1 MNRTTQ
7 STNIKQAINELL
19 DKGFTDKQDI
29 YSKVVEEL
37 GVPRPTVRRVARDL
51 RNELLQKIKILQSE
65 VPEIEI
71 TQGKT
76 TQSTD

>member
-7 STNIKQAINELL
+7 STSIKQAINELL
-19 DKGFTDKQDI
+19 DKGLTDKQDI

-65 VPEIEI
+65 VPEMEI
-71 TQGKT
+71 AQGKT

>member
-7 STNIKQAINELL
+7 STNIKQAINDLL

-29 YSKVVEEL
+29 YTKVVEEL

-65 VPEIEI
+65 VPEVEGN
-71 TQGKT
+71 QKT
-76 TQSTD
+76 AYSSG

>member
-7 STNIKQAINELL
+7 STSIKQAINELL
-19 DKGFTDKQDI
+19 DKGLTDKQDI

-37 GVPRPTVRRVARDL
+37 GVPRPTVRRVVRDL

-65 VPEIEI
+65 VPEI
-71 TQGKT
+71 
-76 TQSTD
+76 

>member
-7 STNIKQAINELL
+7 STNIKQAINQLL

-65 VPEIEI
+65 VPELEGN
-71 TQGKT
+71 QKT
-76 TQSTD
+76 VESSD

>member
-7 STNIKQAINELL
+7 STSIKQAINDLL

-29 YSKVVEEL
+29 YSKVVDEL

-51 RNELLQKIKILQSE
+51 RNELLQKVKILQSE
-65 VPEIEI
+65 VPEGESA
-71 TQGKT
+71 QVKT
-76 TQSTD
+76 AHGSG

>member
-1 MNRTTQ
+1 VNRTTQ
-7 STNIKQAINELL
+7 STSIKQAINELL

-65 VPEIEI
+65 VPEMEI
-71 TQGKT
+71 AQAKT
-76 TQSTD
+76 TQSTN

>member
-1 MNRTTQ
+1 VNRTTQ
-7 STNIKQAINELL
+7 STSIKQAINELL

-37 GVPRPTVRRVARDL
+37 GVPRPTVRRVSRDL

-65 VPEIEI
+65 VPEMEI
-71 TQGKT
+71 AQGKT
-76 TQSTD
+76 TQSAD